1 MLKKLFACALTAGIL
16 GAGVAIAQDLGPFP
30 VDRVRES
37 PESDLITDAR
47 LTTTSWGF
55 VKLTTNAR
63 AVAMGDAYSAVGN
76 DLASIF
82 YNPAGITQLETERA
96 VLGGYSDWLV
106 GSSLG
111 TFAFAVKT
119 NVATFGV
126 SAIFFKTEEFEERT
140 TQNPAGTGRM
150 VSASDIAV
158 GLTIAKQL
166 TDKLSFGA
174 QIRYVKE
181 DLDLIDFSTVDV
193 NFGTVFFT
201 GYRSTRLAMT
211 LRNLGSDKEVVA
223 QKARIPTVFYIS
235 GAGEIYGNLGDPFSV
250 TASIEQAFFT
260 DYAAR
265 YYFGGEAWIN
275 NMLALRAGYKTRHD
289 SESWSVGAGLKQSM
303 GSQNLTVDVS
313 YSQASALDENP
324 VRITV
329 GYGF

>member
-37 PESDLITDAR
+37 PESDLITNAR
-47 LTTTSWGF
+47 LTTTSFGF

-76 DLASIF
+76 DLAAIF

-96 VLGGYSDWLV
+96 VMGSYSDWIV

-126 SAIFFKTEEFEERT
+126 SAIYFKTEEFLERT
-140 TQNPAGTGRM
+140 SQNPAGTGRM
-150 VSASDIAV
+150 VSASDIAIGFTV
-158 GLTIAKQL
+158 AKQL

-174 QIRYVKE
+174 QIRYIKE
-181 DLDLIDFSTVDV
+181 DLDLIDFSTIDV

-211 LRNLGSDKEVVA
+211 LRNLGGDKEVVA

-250 TASIEQAFFT
+250 TVAVEQAFFT
-260 DYAAR
+260 DFAAR
-265 YYFGGEAWIN
+265 YYFGGEAWFN
-275 NMLALRAGYKTRHD
+275 NMFALRAGYKTRHD
-289 SESWSVGAGLKQSM
+289 SESWSLGAGLRQTL
-303 GSQNLTVDVS
+303 GSQSLTID
-313 YSQASALDENP
+313 ASFSRASEFDENP
-324 VRITV
+324 IRITV

>member
-1 MLKKLFACALTAGIL
+1 MFKKLFACALTAGIL
-16 GAGVAIAQDLGPFP
+16 GTGVAIAQDLGPFP

-37 PESDLITDAR
+37 PETDLITNAR
-47 LTTTSWGF
+47 LTTTSFGF

-76 DLASIF
+76 DISSIF

-96 VLGGYSDWLV
+96 VMGGYTKWIV
-106 GSSLG
+106 GSNLG

-126 SAIFFKTEEFEERT
+126 SAIYFQTDEFEERT
-140 TQNPAGTGRM
+140 SQNPGGTGRM
-150 VSASDIAV
+150 VRGSDIAV
-158 GLTIAKQL
+158 GFTVAKQL
-166 TDKLSFGA
+166 TDKLSFGG
-174 QIRYVKE
+174 QIRWIKE

-201 GYRSTRLAMT
+201 GYRSTRLAMS

-235 GAGEIYGNLGDPFSV
+235 GAGEIYGNLGDPFSL
-250 TASIEQAFFT
+250 TASVEQAFFT

-265 YYFGGEAWIN
+265 YYVGGEAWIN
-275 NMLALRAGYKTRHD
+275 NTLALRAGYKTRHD
-289 SESWSVGAGLKQSM
+289 SESWSVGAGVKQSI
-303 GSQNLTVDVS
+303 GSQSLNVDIAFS
-313 YSQASALDENP
+313 KASEFDENP
-324 VRITV
+324 IRLTV